1 MPHNFAGYRT
11 TFPSFRFQAQIFG
24 LSVVGLTESLC
35 QFFGMHNHQ
44 TGESAATPGIPESV
58 MTEWSEFF
66 VPSLFPTLLPAF
78 VKLAGNSNAPS
89 GLAASAPLLRALSC
103 VLGDYMPVE
112 LLLEHELEPKF
123 LVEDLDCD
131 GRFEDKVL
139 FLLNHLSPL
148 LLSDDRNVQRCAHK
162 LLRRY
167 YTDIRY

>member
-1 MPHNFAGYRT
+1 MPSNFPGYRT
-11 TFPSFRFQAQIFG
+11 KFTSFRFQAQIFG
-24 LSVVGLTESLC
+24 LSVVSLTESLC

-78 VKLAGNSNAPS
+78 VKLAGNSNRMN
-89 GLAASAPLLRALSC
+89 APLLHALSR
-103 VLGDYMPVE
+103 VLSEYIPAE
-112 LLLEHELEPKF
+112 LLLEHELDPKF

-139 FLLNHLSPL
+139 FLLNHLTPM
-148 LLSDDRNVQRCAHK
+148 LLSAGRDVQRAAQK

-167 YTDIRY
+167 GIRNLE